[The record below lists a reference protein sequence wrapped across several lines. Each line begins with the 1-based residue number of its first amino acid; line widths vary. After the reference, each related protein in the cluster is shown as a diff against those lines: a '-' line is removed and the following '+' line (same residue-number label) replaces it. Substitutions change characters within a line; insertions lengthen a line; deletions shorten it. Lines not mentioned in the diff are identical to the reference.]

1 MPMEEARCPQC
12 EEPIGGHDH
21 TPVQGVRRAED
32 LEVEFDGT

>member
-21 TPVQGVRRAED
+21 TPAQGVLRAED
-32 LEVEFDGT
+32 LEVEFGGP